1 MKRSSALAAAFA
13 LTISAPVA
21 AQVTVN
27 ESVCG
32 ASPGGLWSLVG
43 VGLDSAVK
51 AFSPG
56 STITYQTSSGGLAN
70 VAQVSAGT
78 CALGMAND
86 GDLVFARDGI
96 EPFAE
101 PVEGLSVLAVLY
113 DWAPVWWIAR
123 EDWAERHGIDNLADL
138 ARVQPPTRLVF
149 NRRGLL
155 TSAITESTLEALGV
169 TVEDVE
175 SWGGSVQYQ
184 ASGEQTTLMR
194 DGRVDMLANT
204 LFEGHSS
211 LAQMAAA
218 TELRVIGVPDDAATA
233 VIEQY
238 GLQPWTIPAS
248 ENPGQGGDVKTVTTS
263 IILFADESLDEEV
276 AYTLTRAMIDHSS
289 AMAAVSDAM
298 ERFTPEG
305 MLAQS
310 VLPFHPGALR
320 AYEEADL
327 R

>member
-1 MKRSSALAAAFA
+1 MKRSTTMAAVVAMALAAPA
-13 LTISAPVA
+13 A

-27 ESVCG
+27 ESICG

-43 VGLDSAVK
+43 IGLDTAVK
-51 AFSPG
+51 ELSPG

-70 VAQVSAGT
+70 VVQVKAGG
-78 CALGMAND
+78 CAMGMAND

-96 EPFAE
+96 DPFDEAID
-101 PVEGLSVLAVLY
+101 GLTVLAVLY

-123 EDWAERHGIDNLADL
+123 ADWAERHGIETLADF
-138 ARVQPPTRLVF
+138 AEKKPPTRLVF

-155 TSAITESTLEALGV
+155 TSAITESTLEALDV
-169 TVEDVE
+169 SLADVE
-175 SWGGSVQYQ
+175 SWGGSVQFQ

-194 DGRVDMLANT
+194 DGRVDLLANT

-218 TELRVIGVPDDAATA
+218 TNLRLIEVPDDAASA

-248 ENPGQGGDVKTVTTS
+248 ANPGDGGDVKTVTTS
-263 IILFADESLDEEV
+263 IILFANDTLDDDV
-276 AYTLTRAMIDHSS
+276 AYTVTKAMIDHSS
-289 AMAAVSDAM
+289 AMSAVSDAM
-298 ERFTPEG
+298 DRFTPEG
-305 MLAQS
+305 MLAQD

-320 AYEEADL
+320 AYEEAGL
-327 R
+327 Q